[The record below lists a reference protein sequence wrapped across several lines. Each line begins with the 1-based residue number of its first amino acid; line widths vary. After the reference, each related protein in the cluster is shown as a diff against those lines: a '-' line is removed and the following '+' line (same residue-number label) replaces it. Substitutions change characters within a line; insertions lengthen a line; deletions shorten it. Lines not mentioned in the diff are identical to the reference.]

1 MELLL
6 DKLSTSPA
14 VFQRT
19 FLSLCR
25 MKISVLI
32 DNRKFSGKP
41 GAKTEVC
48 SCDALTPEW
57 GLSAFIEFNGHRIL
71 LDTGASAN
79 FAENATAL
87 EVDLSTVDAGVL
99 SHAHYDHAGGMEA
112 FFKANDHAC
121 FYLREGAG
129 ENCYS
134 RHKFL
139 KLFSYQKYIGIHRGW
154 LKRYSDR
161 IKFVGGSSRD
171 FTNNSSRASTNS
183 TTCNPANSS
192 SSDVAEILPGVFL
205 VGHND
210 TVFSAENRAAIAARN
225 GLSIKLNGKYIPDS
239 FNHEQSL
246 VFDTPQGLFIM
257 NSCSHGGADNI
268 VKEIQIAFPGKKI
281 YAILGGFHLYRT
293 ADSQVRKFAE
303 RLRTLDVQKIYTGH
317 CTGDRAFEILKDVLG
332 DRAEQMYTGLEIEI

>member
-1 MELLL
+1 
-6 DKLSTSPA
+6 
-14 VFQRT
+14 
-19 FLSLCR
+19 

-32 DNRKFSGKP
+32 DNRKFSGNP

-87 EVDLSTVDAGVL
+87 GVDLSTVDAGVL

-121 FYLREGAG
+121 FFLHEGAG

-154 LKRYSDR
+154 LKRYADR
-161 IKFVGGSSRD
+161 IKFVGSSSREAA
-171 FTNNSSRASTNS
+171 SSPT
-183 TTCNPANSS
+183 
-192 SSDVAEILPGVFL
+192 EILPGVFL
-205 VGHND
+205 VSHND
-210 TVFSAENRAAIAARN
+210 TIFSAESRAAIAARN

-268 VKEIQIAFPGKKI
+268 VKEIQLAFPNKKI
-281 YAILGGFHLYRT
+281 YAILGGFHLYKT
-293 ADSQVRKFAE
+293 PDSRVRDFAN
-303 RLRTLDVQKIYTGH
+303 RLRELDVQKIYTGH
-317 CTGDRAFEILKDVLG
+317 CTGDRAYEILKGVLG

>member
-6 DKLSTSPA
+6 DKLSTRSGT
-14 VFQRT
+14 FQGT
-19 FLSLCR
+19 YFLSLCR
-25 MKISVLI
+25 MKIQVLI
-32 DNRKFSGKP
+32 DNRDAGQ
-41 GAKTEVC
+41 AHIKTKVQ
-48 SCDALTPEW
+48 PEW
-57 GLSAFIEFNGHRIL
+57 GLSAFIEFNGRRIL

-79 FAENATAL
+79 FAANAAAL
-87 EVDLSTVDAGVL
+87 GVDLSTVDAGIL
-99 SHAHYDHAGGMEA
+99 SHAHYDHAGGMEE

-121 FYLREGAG
+121 FYLHEGAG
-129 ENCYS
+129 ENYYS

-161 IKFVGGSSRD
+161 IKFVGSSSRE
-171 FTNNSSRASTNS
+171 A
-183 TTCNPANSS
+183 ANSPT
-192 SSDVAEILPGVFL
+192 EILPGVFL

-239 FNHEQSL
+239 FNHEQSI

-281 YAILGGFHLYRT
+281 YAILGGFHLYKT
-293 ADSQVRKFAE
+293 PDSKVREFAE
-303 RLRTLDVQKIYTGH
+303 RLRALDVQKIYTGH
-317 CTGDRAFEILKDVLG
+317 CTGDRAYEILKDVLG

>member
-25 MKISVLI
+25 MKIQVLI
-32 DNRKFSGKP
+32 DNRDAGQ
-41 GAKTEVC
+41 AHIKTKVQ
-48 SCDALTPEW
+48 PEW
-57 GLSAFIEFNGHRIL
+57 GLSAFIEFNGYRIL

-79 FAENATAL
+79 FAANATAL
-87 EVDLSTVDAGVL
+87 GVDLSTVDAGIL
-99 SHAHYDHAGGMEA
+99 SHAHYDHAGGMED

-154 LKRYSDR
+154 LKRYSER
-161 IKFVGGSSRD
+161 IKFVGGFSCDFANSSSRESA
-171 FTNNSSRASTNS
+171 NSPTSIS
-183 TTCNPANSS
+183 ANSS

-268 VKEIQIAFPGKKI
+268 VKEIQAAFPGKKI
-281 YAILGGFHLYRT
+281 YAILGGFHLYKT
-293 ADSQVRKFAE
+293 PDSKVREFAE

>member
-1 MELLL
+1 
-6 DKLSTSPA
+6 
-14 VFQRT
+14 
-19 FLSLCR
+19 

-32 DNRKFSGKP
+32 DNRKFSGNP

-87 EVDLSTVDAGVL
+87 GVDLSTVDAGVL
-99 SHAHYDHAGGMEA
+99 SHAHYDHAGGMED

-154 LKRYSDR
+154 LKRYSER
-161 IKFVGGSSRD
+161 IKFVGSSSREAA
-171 FTNNSSRASTNS
+171 SSPT
-183 TTCNPANSS
+183 
-192 SSDVAEILPGVFL
+192 EILPGVFL
-205 VGHND
+205 AGHND
-210 TVFSAENRAAIAARN
+210 TIFSAESRAEIAARN
-225 GLSIKLNGKYIPDS
+225 GLSVKKNGKYLPDS
-239 FNHEQSL
+239 FDHEQSL
-246 VFDTPQGLFIM
+246 VFDTPAGLFIM

-268 VKEIQIAFPGKKI
+268 VKEIQQAFPNKKI
-281 YAILGGFHLYRT
+281 YAILGGFHLYKT
-293 ADSQVRKFAE
+293 PDSRVRDFAN
-303 RLRTLDVQKIYTGH
+303 RLRELDVQKIYTGH
-317 CTGDRAFEILKDVLG
+317 CTGDRAYEILKDVLG